1 MIELVYKKE
10 EEEGLRRRLV
20 VRIVWALYYRR
31 KFKVEATNSKMTRV
45 LAYSSNDR
53 VIKNKRRSALTFC

>member
-1 MIELVYKKE
+1 MIELVHKKE